1 MKVKGSP
8 EWLENW
14 EHLVITGKSKAGKT
28 TLGNEIYT
36 ETDRIAIAIDQL
48 KLGRFKGSTTSS
60 VHGVKSLLKQGKTR
74 VVFEPSYD
82 NTEANKQIHAILD
95 FIYTLSKRN
104 KKLKWLILWDEAHNY
119 ATANSSP
126 AVRSVKEGR
135 NKNIK
140 NVFTTQEPQVAH
152 KSLYRQGTLIWV
164 GGVTPWGKDYLDE
177 KHIPVD
183 KIENQDDYNFTVFND
198 DREVKAKGKTN
209 SKY

>member
-74 VVFEPSYD
+74 VVL
-82 NTEANKQIHAILD
+82 NQVMITLKQINKFTQSL
-95 FIYTLSKRN
+95 TLFTHFQR
-104 KKLKWLILWDEAHNY
+104 E
-119 ATANSSP
+119 
-126 AVRSVKEGR
+126 
-135 NKNIK
+135 IK
-140 NVFTTQEPQVAH
+140 N
-152 KSLYRQGTLIWV
+152 
-164 GGVTPWGKDYLDE
+164 
-177 KHIPVD
+177 
-183 KIENQDDYNFTVFND
+183 
-198 DREVKAKGKTN
+198 
-209 SKY
+209 

>member
-1 MKVKGSP
+1 M
-8 EWLENW
+8 
-14 EHLVITGKSKAGKT
+14 
-28 TLGNEIYT
+28 
-36 ETDRIAIAIDQL
+36 
-48 KLGRFKGSTTSS
+48 
-60 VHGVKSLLKQGKTR
+60 
-74 VVFEPSYD
+74 
-82 NTEANKQIHAILD
+82 
-95 FIYTLSKRN
+95 
-104 KKLKWLILWDEAHNY
+104 
-119 ATANSSP
+119 
-126 AVRSVKEGR
+126 RSVKEGR